1 MHILLIVAA
10 ACSALFTALTVLGLI
25 DPRLGLS
32 RTREQALMRNGT
44 LALVFYLL
52 MAAALSAG
60 DPRQRIM
67 LGTPTPAASTSAQPA
82 R

>member
-1 MHILLIVAA
+1 MHTLLLAA
-10 ACSALFTALTVLGLI
+10 ALLSGLFTLLTFLGLVH
-25 DPRLGLS
+25 PPLGLA
-32 RTREQALMRNGT
+32 RTRERVLIRNGA

-52 MAAALSAG
+52 MAAVLSAG

-67 LGTPTPAASTSAQPA
+67 TGAPTTPVPAAAV

>member
-1 MHILLIVAA
+1 MHTLLLTAA
-10 ACSALFTALTVLGLI
+10 LLSGLFTLLTLLGLVH
-25 DPRLGLS
+25 PPLGLA
-32 RTREQALMRNGT
+32 RTRERVLIRNGT

-67 LGTPTPAASTSAQPA
+67 TGAPAVAPAPAATV